1 MAYTRQ
7 EINDLFSSILTDLD
21 ISADMFNKARAE
33 YEALGAW
40 IDKESDEYAVKIY
53 PQGSFALGTVIKP
66 ISGKD
71 DYDLDLVCELAEQYG
86 LSARKLK
93 KDVVRQ
99 WLVDYKRITDDI
111 VEKRRCWHASF
122 MSL

>member
-71 DYDLDLVCELAEQYG
+71 DYDLPGTPGDLCNTFTADCRGGGLSLSGIQIRFRRTDPDVCEG
-86 LSARKLK
+86 
-93 KDVVRQ
+93 
-99 WLVDYKRITDDI
+99 T
-111 VEKRRCWHASF
+111 
-122 MSL
+122 